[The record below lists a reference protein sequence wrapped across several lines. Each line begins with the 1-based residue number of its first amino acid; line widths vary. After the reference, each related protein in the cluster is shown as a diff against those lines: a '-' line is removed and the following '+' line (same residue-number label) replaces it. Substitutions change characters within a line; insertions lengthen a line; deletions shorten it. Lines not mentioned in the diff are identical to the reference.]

1 MSGIRVCASLTAA
14 LKASPGFDNNLTHCI
29 YGLDA
34 DLMMLALTTH
44 EPNFC
49 LLREEVLL
57 KESKHSRKD
66 IFQVSQFHFLSVT
79 LLREYLAVEFRSL
92 LKRQDVDVERVIDD
106 FVFMCFLI
114 GNDFLPN
121 VPTVDIS
128 GGGIDTL
135 FAIYAKVVPGLD
147 GYLTDSGRLVLPN
160 VEAYL
165 KALGESEVEPEF
177 CFDEIDDVLDQV
189 K

>member
-1 MSGIRVCASLTAA
+1 MQYIRA
-14 LKASPGFDNNLTHCI
+14 LKASPGFDTNLTHCI

-66 IFQVSQFHFLSVT
+66 IFQVSQFHFLSIT
-79 LLREYLAVEFRSL
+79 LLREYLAVEFRAL
-92 LKRQDVDVERVIDD
+92 LKQRQDVDVERVIDD

-128 GGGIDTL
+128 SGGIDSL
-135 FAIYAKVVPGLD
+135 FATYAKVVPQLD

-165 KALGESEVEPEF
+165 KALGDSEVEPEF
-177 CFDEIDDVLDQV
+177 CMDDIGDVLDQV

>member
-1 MSGIRVCASLTAA
+1 VISGQEVPGEGEHKIMQFIRAQ
-14 LKASPGFDNNLTHCI
+14 KASPGYDQNLTHCI

-49 LLREEVLL
+49 LLREEVLN
-57 KESKHSRKD
+57 KESKSSRKD
-66 IFQVSQFHFLSVT
+66 IFQVSVQFCREKKVFVLLSPKVSQFHFLSVT
-79 LLREYLAVEFRSL
+79 LLREYLDAEFRAILSGANFEYNA
-92 LKRQDVDVERVIDD
+92 ERAIDD

-128 GGGIDTL
+128 EGGIDML
-135 FAIYAKVVPGLD
+135 FE
-147 GYLTDSGRLVLPN
+147 T
-160 VEAYL
+160 
-165 KALGESEVEPEF
+165 
-177 CFDEIDDVLDQV
+177 
-189 K
+189 

>member
-1 MSGIRVCASLTAA
+1 MQYIRA

-57 KESKHSRKD
+57 KESKTSRKD
-66 IFQVSQFHFLSVT
+66 IFQVSQFHFLSIT
-79 LLREYLAVEFRSL
+79 LLREYLAVEFRVL
-92 LKRQDVDVERVIDD
+92 LKRQDVDLERVIDD

-121 VPTVDIS
+121 IPTVDIS
-128 GGGIDTL
+128 EGGIDTL
-135 FAIYAKVVPGLD
+135 FAIYGQVVPSLG

-160 VEAYL
+160 VEVFL
-165 KALGESEVEPEF
+165 KALGDSEKEPEF
-177 CFDEIDDVLDQV
+177 CAEENMDELLDRV
-189 K
+189 R